1 MDFDSLIGRL
11 ALGAGLGLL
20 VGLQR
25 ERESR
30 LAGLRTFSLITLFG
44 FLCGLL
50 SATLGGWPFG
60 LGVVAIAILLTA
72 GNYFARAEAE
82 SDPGIT
88 TEVAALMMFGIGAY
102 LAVGDVTIAVALGA
116 TVAALLAFK
125 VEIHTVAQR
134 LTERDVKAIMQ
145 FALLSL
151 VILPALPDR
160 AFGPYNVVNPR
171 QVWWMVV
178 LIVGVGLSGYV
189 AHKFVS
195 ASAGVTM
202 NGLLGGAVSSTATT
216 ASYARNVATGAALPT
231 TAAAVILIAS
241 AVAVVR
247 ILLEL
252 AVTSPALL
260 WAALPGVAIQLVPL
274 LGGALYFL
282 RRNGQSSPYRVLSN
296 PSQLGSA
303 LFFAG
308 LYAAALVATAA
319 VNEHL
324 GSGALF
330 WLAIVSGLT
339 DVDAI
344 TLSSAR
350 LVSTGVIDTTHGGH
364 IVVTAAAANL
374 VGKAAFAALLGNR
387 ELVARIAVPFA
398 LSALAAAG
406 LVWFL

>member
-1 MDFDSLIGRL
+1 MDFDSLFGRL

-50 SATLGGWPFG
+50 STSLGGWPFG
-60 LGVVAIAILLTA
+60 LGVVAVAILLTA

-82 SDPGIT
+82 ADPGIT
-88 TEVAALMMFGIGAY
+88 TEIAAVMMFGVGAY
-102 LAVGDVTIAVALGA
+102 LAVGDTTIAVALGA

-125 VEIHTVAQR
+125 GEIHKVAQQ

-160 AFGPYNVVNPR
+160 TFGPYNVVNPR
-171 QVWWMVV
+171 QAWWMVV

-195 ASAGVTM
+195 ASTGVAM

-216 ASYARNVATGAALPT
+216 ASYARNVATGATLPG

-252 AVTSPALL
+252 AVTSQALL
-260 WAALPGVAIQLVPL
+260 WAALPGITIQLVPL
-274 LGGALYFL
+274 LAGALYFL
-282 RRNGQSSPYRVLSN
+282 RGDAGPSPDRELSN
-296 PSQLGSA
+296 PSQLRGA
-303 LFFAG
+303 LFFAA
-308 LYAAALVATAA
+308 LYAAVLMATAA
-319 VNEHL
+319 VNDLL

-330 WLAIVSGLT
+330 WLAVVSGLT

-344 TLSSAR
+344 TLSTAR
-350 LVSTGVIDTTHGGH
+350 LVSTGIIDTTHGGQ
-364 IVVTAAAANL
+364 VVITAAAANL
-374 VGKAAFAALLGNR
+374 AGKAAFAALLGSR
-387 ELVARIAVPFA
+387 ELFGRIAVPFA
-398 LSALAAAG
+398 LSAVAAAG
-406 LVWFL
+406 VVWFL